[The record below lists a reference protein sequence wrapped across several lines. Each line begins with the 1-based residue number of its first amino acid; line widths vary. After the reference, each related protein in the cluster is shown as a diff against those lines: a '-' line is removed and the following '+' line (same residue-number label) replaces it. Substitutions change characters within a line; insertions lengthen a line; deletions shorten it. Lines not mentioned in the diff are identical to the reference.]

1 MTARPAW
8 VRRTAWV
15 RSATKVCYTGAGC
28 TSVRPASLSV
38 SSTKLI
44 RLTNLLRTLLGLFA
58 VVAIGS
64 ATLFAG
70 SSSAAAAQ
78 ATPAPRPVALT
89 KVSLVNESSTES
101 HFQLTLAP
109 QANPFQALGNDP
121 RDPALALALATRSSS
136 AASPRGLQGLVRSIQ
151 FVQAEGVLV
160 LHFLVNT
167 NATISASRNGDQVID
182 VVVTSAS
189 AAADSGQNYSP
200 PPAQGGQ
207 AQFYGPP
214 VGQTG
219 YQLVLLKYADVSE
232 VVGLLTDATVKSN
245 DVFIP
250 EQPAF
255 GSNSLTGTTYQ
266 PQQTSQA
273 PGTSDEPLG
282 ESINA
287 SIAVDRRLNAIWLR
301 GSPEEIAQLKAMIAM
316 IDIPVD
322 SVILETQMVELNES
336 GAKNVGIDFANANGQ
351 LGVATFQSGQFIPPG
366 IPVEGN
372 HLSSFQF
379 QAAVYAEIKKGNGK
393 IVSKPR
399 IAAQSGSTAKIITG
413 DALPILTAIT
423 LSGVNGVSQQVQYVN
438 VGVTLQIAPR
448 VSADGYVTSHVYAV
462 VSSVTGFSQGYPTI
476 SQRQAETSATVRDGD
491 SFVIGGLTQDENIN
505 NNTKIPIL
513 GDIPII
519 GQAFRTDHNTRSRT
533 ELYIIVTPHVVHR
546 VGTQALTAARQEP
559 YDSQP
564 VTTVPAPAG
573 AEGASYVPLPP
584 PADVPSGNPL
594 DPQTQPHR

>member
-1 MTARPAW
+1 
-8 VRRTAWV
+8 VQ
-15 RSATKVCYTGAGC
+15 
-28 TSVRPASLSV
+28 PASLFIAL
-38 SSTKLI
+38 KLKK
-44 RLTNLLRTLLGLFA
+44 LPDSLRIIILSIVLAWASAFVPGG
-58 VVAIGS
+58 VA
-64 ATLFAG
+64 L
-70 SSSAAAAQ
+70 AAQ
-78 ATPAPRPVALT
+78 SAPVPRPVALA
-89 KVSLVNESSTES
+89 KVDLVGQSATES
-101 HFQLTLAP
+101 HFQLTLQP
-109 QANPFQALGNDP
+109 SANPFQALSNDP
-121 RDPALALALATRSSS
+121 RDPALALALTTRTSS
-136 AASPRGLQGLVRSIQ
+136 AVAPRGLDGLVRSIQ

-160 LHFLVNT
+160 LHFTVNT
-167 NATISASRNGDQVID
+167 NATITASRNGDQLID
-182 VVVTSAS
+182 VVVSTGTTPDQNNQA
-189 AAADSGQNYSP
+189 AAADNHAAPG
-200 PPAQGGQ
+200 
-207 AQFYGPP
+207 QFYGPP
-214 VGQTG
+214 EGQGG

-232 VVGLLTDATVKSN
+232 VVGLLTDATTKSN

-255 GSNSLTGTTYQ
+255 GSNSLTGNTYT

-287 SIAVDRRLNAIWLR
+287 SIAIDRRLNAIWLR
-301 GSPEEIAQLKAMIAM
+301 GSPDEISRLKAMIAM

-322 SVILETQMVELNES
+322 SVILETQMVELTES
-336 GAKNVGIDFANANGQ
+336 GSKDLGIDFTNANGQ

-366 IPVEGN
+366 IPTGS

-379 QAAVYAEIKKGNGK
+379 QAALYAEIQKGNGR

-448 VSADGYVTSHVYAV
+448 VSADGFVTSHVYAV

-491 SFVIGGLTQDENIN
+491 SFVIGGLTQDENITN
-505 NNTKIPIL
+505 KGKIPIL
-513 GDIPII
+513 GDIPIL
-519 GQAFRTDHNTRSRT
+519 GEAFKTTHSTRSRT
-533 ELYIIVTPHVVHR
+533 ELYIVVTPHVVHR
-546 VGTQALTAARQEP
+546 VGTQALTEARQEP

-564 VTTVPAPAG
+564 VTTVPAEAG
-573 AEGASYVPLPP
+573 TATYVPSESPP
-584 PADVPSGNPL
+584 DLPSGDPL
-594 DPQTQPHR
+594 QPPHK